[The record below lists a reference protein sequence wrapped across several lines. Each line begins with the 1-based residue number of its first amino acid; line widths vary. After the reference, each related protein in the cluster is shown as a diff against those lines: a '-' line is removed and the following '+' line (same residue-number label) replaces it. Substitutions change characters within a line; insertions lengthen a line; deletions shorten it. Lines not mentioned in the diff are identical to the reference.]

1 MGRSGPSAR
10 LYLHILMVRII
21 TMHSA
26 MKRKSGLFT
35 ALGMLLF
42 ILTHSF
48 AGTDYYNFL
57 EEPVSSGPIGMGA
70 SGTATG
76 MGGFTF
82 YNPAGL
88 CLKEKPFVSFDFT
101 RIADDLNRGYI
112 ETGWMFP
119 TWFIGGSFQTQS
131 VKDVQ
136 RADINGIID
145 GAFAENRGT
154 MLSFLVG
161 LKKERYSLAASLNGV
176 QEVIGDYNSYGASGS
191 LGLLVNIVED
201 HLTAGVAAIHAA
213 GRHTAFTD
221 KTEKLKSERFPATL
235 RAGACLKD
243 TLFKKFPTI
252 LSVDVVYNDNDEIV
266 TVPVGID
273 FKLLPPLTLR
283 IGKRFNHPTDIF
295 SMGFGL
301 NWKNIAF
308 DAAFVPCKY
317 VTDIIVKRSVGLT
330 YSLPSPRSSEKKNN
344 EAKTEVKVKRTK
356 RADESNIQV
365 VPVETPVQIVPVPA
379 KTVTPDTIKKVQT
392 DTASIADTLSKGKA
406 VDSTNSTASDT
417 TQQSEVQKADSIKP
431 AIVPAVE
438 SKAADT
444 LSATGGSK
452 GSSEVKS
459 AVEPQGS
466 GKDQAGKVPVDST
479 VAPVNAPRDSVK
491 GQ

>member
-1 MGRSGPSAR
+1 
-10 LYLHILMVRII
+10 
-21 TMHSA
+21 MHSA
-26 MKRKSGLFT
+26 IKRNTGLFT
-35 ALGMLLF
+35 AIGMVLSLM
-42 ILTHSF
+42 TSSF

-70 SGTATG
+70 SGTATE

-88 CLKEKPFVSFDFT
+88 CLKEKSFVSFDFT
-101 RIADDLNRGYI
+101 RIADDLGRGYI

-131 VKDVQ
+131 VKGIQ
-136 RADINGIID
+136 RADVTGIID

-161 LKKERYSLAASLNGV
+161 LKRERYSLAVSLNGV
-176 QEVIGDYNSYGASGS
+176 QEVIGDYSSYGASGS
-191 LGLLVNIVED
+191 VGLLVNIVED
-201 HLTAGVAAIHAA
+201 HITAGVSAIHAA
-213 GRHTAFTD
+213 GRHTAYRD
-221 KTEKLKSERFPATL
+221 KTEKWKSERFPATL

-243 TLFKKFPTI
+243 TLFKKFPTT

-273 FKLLPPLTLR
+273 FRLLPPLTLR
-283 IGKRFNHPTDIF
+283 IGKRFKHPTDIF

-317 VTDIIVKRSVGLT
+317 VTDIIVKRSVDLT

-344 EAKTEVKVKRTK
+344 ETKGKVKRVK
-356 RADESNIQV
+356 KADENSIQV
-365 VPVETPVQIVPVPA
+365 VPVETPVQIVPVPVSV
-379 KTVTPDTIKKVQT
+379 KSVTPDTVKKVQP
-392 DTASIADTLSKGKA
+392 DTASVADTLSKSNA
-406 VDSTNSTASDT
+406 VDSTKTTASDT
-417 TQQSEVQKADSIKP
+417 TQQSDVQKEDTVQSP
-431 AIVPAVE
+431 VVPAVDT
-438 SKAADT
+438 KAADT
-444 LSATGGSK
+444 VSTADSGKGGQE
-452 GSSEVKS
+452 GKS

-466 GKDQAGKVPVDST
+466 EKDQAGKAPVDST
-479 VAPVNAPRDSVK
+479 VAPVAAPRDSVK